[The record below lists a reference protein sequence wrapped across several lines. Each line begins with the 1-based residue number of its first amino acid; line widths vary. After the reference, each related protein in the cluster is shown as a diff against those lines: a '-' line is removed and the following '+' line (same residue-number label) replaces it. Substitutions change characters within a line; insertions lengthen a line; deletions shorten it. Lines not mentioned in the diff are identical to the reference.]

1 MEDLRMMLLY
11 FNSEKGMNYYYSNET
26 QQIYAM
32 KNKGS
37 GGLQVGLVAGTSMIK

>member
-1 MEDLRMMLLY
+1 MMLLY

-32 KNKGS
+32 KIKEV
-37 GGLQVGLVAGTSMIK
+37 VGCKWDWLRVHL

>member
-37 GGLQVGLVAGTSMIK
+37 VRCPSVLPSAVMY